1 VLVQTT
7 GYKSFQP
14 GDNAGGIQSQGLF
27 DDGQY
32 RVVMK
37 RALQTKS
44 ADKEIQ
50 FAVGKFLIISM
61 TAWDGS
67 NGEHGGGKRTVT
79 AWYNLY
85 LESEASQAPL
95 YLMLVGIVVGVL
107 IEFSALYATRK
118 NHANVNAMN
127 EKRGS

>member
-1 VLVQTT
+1 
-7 GYKSFQP
+7 
-14 GDNAGGIQSQGLF
+14 
-27 DDGQY
+27 
-32 RVVMK
+32 MK
-37 RALQTKS
+37 RALQTKN
-44 ADKEIQ
+44 AAKEIQ
-50 FAVGKFLIISM
+50 FAIGQFLIISL

-67 NGEHGGGKRTVT
+67 NGEHDGGKRTVM

-95 YLMLVGIVVGVL
+95 YLLLVGIVVGVL
-107 IEFSALYATRK
+107 IEFSALYVTRK